1 MKNRFVVT
9 EEEKK
14 NILSLYETFKP
25 INVIKE
31 QNVSPT
37 NTGLKEIDVVKFPL
51 LGAFG
56 KGVYEFN
63 DKSASAVQFKTLL
76 QNYLNNPGN
85 KGATIN
91 VGLISGESLT
101 TPPKGMKVGDL
112 ARLRAE
118 SVQNFI
124 KNSFPTIKFIF
135 TKPIIKIGTKPYR
148 QGVDNPDDP
157 KYLLEQFVDVT
168 ATATYLGCD
177 VIEKFKTKV
186 PGSQTQEHKIMGKTK
201 LSITPGTIPD
211 RMILKDVSGNII
223 SDTNFFGETPAY
235 LGAGVT
241 HDPRWVLSLSKIYK
255 QGNHPSMVGNKI
267 QPIKVKSPQ
276 EVFNKLGIPLT
287 NQGRPDVKKFNMEA
301 VDGIFDF
308 FKNGGDLFLYEI
320 ATTKLVEAD
329 LGNTIGR
336 TVVFSPV
343 STQTNFE
350 VGCIE

>member
-1 MKNRFVVT
+1 MKHRFVVT

-31 QNVSPT
+31 QTVSPT
-37 NTGLKEIDVVKFPL
+37 NTGLKDTGVIVFP
-51 LGAFG
+51 FG
-56 KGVYEFN
+56 GVY
-63 DKSASAVQFKTLL
+63 DKGLYQVNENSKAAVEFKTLM
-76 QNYLNNPGN
+76 QKYLNSPGN

-91 VGLISGESLT
+91 VSLISSESLT

-118 SVQNFI
+118 SAQNFI
-124 KNSFPTIKFIF
+124 KNSFPSVAFIF
-135 TKPIIKIGTKPYR
+135 VKPIIKIGTTPYR

-157 KYLLEQFVDVT
+157 KYKLEQFVTAT

-177 VIEKFKTKV
+177 VVEKFKTKV

-320 ATTKLVEAD
+320 ATTKVTEAD
-329 LGNTIGR
+329 LGNTIGLA
-336 TVVFSPV
+336 VVFSPV
-343 STQTNFE
+343 STQTNFD
-350 VGCIE
+350 VGCVK